1 MGKLP
6 KGNSRLLKIIYF
18 DEVAAN
24 DYVTIKNG
32 GQIDW
37 TSKENKEKL
46 VKLIAEIDAQAKAG
60 FNFISAILWS
70 Q

>member
-37 TSKENKEKL
+37 TSKENKEELLRICCK
-46 VKLIAEIDAQAKAG
+46 K
-60 FNFISAILWS
+60 ILK
-70 Q
+70 